1 MFYLFNYE
9 IKLTERFYYNS
20 LIFALKPLD
29 VFLFFVQKTKTFVQ
43 ILLETKQEPF
53 CFFSRK
59 VPVSMGIFIQLFY
72 KCLACRDLVCQK
84 NGPPKQICVSL
95 HGFGVVV
102 EQRL

>member
-1 MFYLFNYE
+1 MVLGSLRCGKISPDSCVFNYE

-43 ILLETKQEPF
+43 ILLEIKQEPF

-59 VPVSMGIFIQLFY
+59 IPVSMGLFIRLF
-72 KCLACRDLVCQK
+72 L
-84 NGPPKQICVSL
+84 
-95 HGFGVVV
+95 
-102 EQRL
+102 